1 MKLEINTVRI
11 PLAAMA
17 LALVAAIVLP
27 ALSAQQPPQ
36 QPPPGAG
43 VKSQPG
49 QAQRGQPLPGDA
61 SGPRM
66 PAGEPGKARIVVPAD
81 TPIGGKVLKMEAVLQ
96 TPIRPVPGEQP
107 SREEAR
113 AIKPSGGGGQ
123 RDPKALEALSGS
135 HLQLVL
141 RVTEGGEAEVVSA
154 AEVPGPAPLT
164 TEPLGDYAYEVTE
177 GETTVAVQALPDP
190 FEMRSFSPPGKELG
204 HHIERAKAA
213 TVAVDLPLPKDDAAV
228 NRLGVN
234 LIKLEP
240 GRTLEKVDVAE
251 LARLKQEKRVRVI
264 STLPAARMAPQLRD
278 KTVPLNKVIAPPQ

>member
-1 MKLEINTVRI
+1 MKIESNTVRL
-11 PLAAMA
+11 PLAALA
-17 LALVAAIVLP
+17 LAILALP

-43 VKSQPG
+43 VKSRPG

-81 TPIGGKVLKMEAVLQ
+81 TPIAGRVLKMEAVLQ

-123 RDPKALEALSGS
+123 SGRKALELPPGS

-177 GETTVAVQALPDP
+177 GERTVAVQALPDP
-190 FEMRSFSPPGKELG
+190 FELRAFSPPGKELG
-204 HHIERAKAA
+204 HHISRAKTA
-213 TVAVDLPLPKDDAAV
+213 TVAVDVPLPKDDAAIG
-228 NRLGVN
+228 RLGVN

-240 GRTLEKVDVAE
+240 GRTIQKVDAAE
-251 LARLKQEKRVRVI
+251 LVRLKQEKRVRVI

-278 KTVPLNKVIAPPQ
+278 RTVPLNKVIAPPQ